1 MTSVSIVLRKD
12 KLNAR
17 REAPIHF
24 RIIKNRKAS
33 YMASGI
39 MLPPSHWNQKKSRV
53 KATHPNSARLN
64 SYLSNRFAEIQDT
77 VLHYETQSKSLTS
90 KNLREKVFGKKPS
103 DFFAFADAIV
113 EQYRKEGRIGT
124 GDKNRSVVAKLR
136 DYRSSLTFHDIT
148 PEFLIK
154 YEQYLREHHGNCTN
168 TVSKD
173 VKFLRKVFNDA
184 IREDVIGLEANPF
197 GRYQIKQEKTHRDY
211 LTEDELV
218 RVQDCDIA
226 ADTKLALHRD
236 MFVFATYTGG
246 LRISDVLQLRWSNF
260 DGSHLHIVIAK
271 TGAQVSIKVPNK
283 GLELLCRYRTADR
296 NKTDFIFPV
305 LAATLDTGNP
315 LALDAAIATATTQ
328 VNRSLKMLAN
338 MAGIEKRLSFHISRH
353 SFAVLALRKG
363 ISIDKVS
370 KLMAHSAIRETQTY
384 AKIVNT
390 ELDKAMEVFND

>member
-1 MTSVSIVLRKD
+1 MTSISIVLRKD
-12 KLNAR
+12 KLNAKK
-17 REAPIHF
+17 EAPIHF

-33 YMASGI
+33 YIASGI
-39 MLPPSHWNQKKSRV
+39 MLPAQQWNEKKSRV
-53 KATHPNSARLN
+53 KATHLNSARLN
-64 SYLSNRFAEIQDT
+64 SYLSNKFTEIQDT
-77 VLHYETQSKSLTS
+77 VLQHETLSKSLTS
-90 KNLREKVFGKKPS
+90 KNLREKVFGKRPS
-103 DFFAFADAIV
+103 DFFGFADAIV

-124 GDKNRSVVAKLR
+124 GDKNRSVIAKLR
-136 DYRSSLTFHDIT
+136 DYRPTLTFHDIT
-148 PEFLIK
+148 PEFLIR
-154 YEQYLREHHGNCTN
+154 YEQHLREHHGNCTN

-173 VKFLRKVFNDA
+173 MKFLRKVFNDA
-184 IREDVIGLEANPF
+184 IRADVIGLEANPF
-197 GRYQIKQEKTHRDY
+197 GRYQIKQERTHRDY
-211 LTEDELV
+211 LTEEELL

-236 MFVFATYTGG
+236 MFIFAAYTGG

-260 DGSHLHIVIAK
+260 DGSHLHVVITK

-283 GLELLCRYRTADR
+283 GLELMCGYRRAEQC
-296 NKTDFIFPV
+296 NTDFIFPV

-328 VNRSLKMLAN
+328 VNRSLKTLAN

-370 KLMAHSAIRETQTY
+370 KLMAHSAIRETQT
-384 AKIVNT
+384 
-390 ELDKAMEVFND
+390 